1 MSSLLFRHERR
12 LGLKS
17 GQSDRRRNFVV
28 SNKGAFRRSNLILF
42 VLVLGG
48 QNFIE
53 DERDEYD
60 DEYDEESGSCRASGC
75 QSLARRTRQ
84 LALKTMGW
92 KQYQRDFRFRVS
104 AHRRQI
110 TEDRGQRSEENR
122 RVGQPSTRLSSS
134 QVADA

>member
-1 MSSLLFRHERR
+1 M
-12 LGLKS
+12 
-17 GQSDRRRNFVV
+17 
-28 SNKGAFRRSNLILF
+28 RSNLILF
-42 VLVLGG
+42 VLVLVLVLVLGD

-53 DERDEYD
+53 DEYD